1 MELLLLIH
9 YITQRRKR
17 TMTKNESNKRLYYT
31 VDGLYQLL
39 TGCVSKQ
46 SIYYQIKTGKIPAKR
61 FGEKPLI
68 PASYVEDFLYGPI
81 KVSRNG

>member
-1 MELLLLIH
+1 ML
-9 YITQRRKR
+9 
-17 TMTKNESNKRLYYT
+17 KNETTKRLYYT
-31 VDGLYQLL
+31 VDELYHLL

-46 SIYYQIKTGKIPAKR
+46 SIYYQIKVGKIPAKR

-68 PASYVEDFLYGPI
+68 PASYVEDFLYGPV

>member
-1 MELLLLIH
+1 MA
-9 YITQRRKR
+9 
-17 TMTKNESNKRLYYT
+17 KNETTKRLYYT
-31 VDGLYQLL
+31 VDELYQLL

-46 SIYYQIKTGKIPAKR
+46 SIYYQIKVGKIPEKR

-68 PASYVEDFLYGPI
+68 PASYVEDFLYGPV

>member
-1 MELLLLIH
+1 MA
-9 YITQRRKR
+9 KV
-17 TMTKNESNKRLYYT
+17 ESSKRLYYT
-31 VDGLYQLL
+31 VDELYHLL

-46 SIYYQIKTGKIPAKR
+46 SIYYQIKIGKIPAKR

-68 PASYVEDFLYGPI
+68 PASFVDDFLYGPI